1 MVGCFCFEDTAF
13 YSYIYIYGIQYMGLV
28 VGATIFGKFEKLTM
42 FQGGATIFRAWNKN
56 KV

>member
-1 MVGCFCFEDTAF
+1 
-13 YSYIYIYGIQYMGLV
+13 MGLV

-42 FQGGATIFRAWNKN
+42 FQVVPLKLGYIALFRAWNKN